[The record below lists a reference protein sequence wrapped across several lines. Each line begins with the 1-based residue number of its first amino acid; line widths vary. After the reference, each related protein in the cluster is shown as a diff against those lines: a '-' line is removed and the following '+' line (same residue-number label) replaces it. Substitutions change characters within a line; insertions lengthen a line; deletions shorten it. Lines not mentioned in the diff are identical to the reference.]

1 MPNKKV
7 PKSDKLV
14 AQCAQ
19 LVDAK
24 QKGAKNREKLVALT
38 EGASQAASLSLYVDV
53 PLPAMSRSLYYVVL
67 YNTYSFV
74 SSFFCLKNPL
84 LYSKYHCTAAR
95 GE

>member
-1 MPNKKV
+1 MSNKKV

-67 YNTYSFV
+67 APAPVRPASLPATEMFWTTS
-74 SSFFCLKNPL
+74 L
-84 LYSKYHCTAAR
+84 
-95 GE
+95 GGD